1 MTLVK
6 VQIAP
11 GVDKQDTEYGAEG
24 RWTNTDNVR
33 FRYGLPEKIG
43 GWAKVTTDA
52 LVGAARGIITWF
64 SLDGDQYAITGTNK
78 KLYVYQN
85 QTWYDI
91 TPIRITKSSITS
103 TFTTVLN
110 DDKVTCSVTAH
121 GAIEG
126 DFVTISSVS
135 LIPGSSSLS
144 ASDFQGEFEVTS
156 VTDTNNFVIT
166 LASSETGSAFT
177 TTGTATYNFEI
188 NTNPAFSIL
197 GYGWGAGTW
206 GLSTWNTTRAG
217 LAAPNSVQLDSGKW
231 SLDNWGEDALCQQLN
246 GGLYYWDTSA
256 SVSTVQRA
264 SVTPV
269 GNAPTSS
276 RFMLVSGTDRHVICF
291 GTETTI
297 GTASTRDDM
306 FIRWCTQEDVNEW
319 AATATN
325 TAGSQRLT
333 DGSKLVAAKR
343 SRGAVLIWS
352 DTALYQMQLIGAPF
366 TFGFQQLG
374 SACGACGLHA
384 TVESNGKSFW
394 MGTDSFF
401 MFDGSVQKIP
411 CSIEDHVF
419 TNIDEASQKDTFAA
433 LNSEF
438 NEVTWFYPTSGS
450 SVLNASVTYNYAENV
465 WYNGTLARS
474 SWADKGVYTYP
485 YATEYEASNTTAST
499 PGPTSAA
506 ITIKGLTTGRSFMHS
521 QENGNNADGAVLT
534 SQIESGE
541 FVIPEAGE
549 RLMSIR
555 RFIPDFKNLEGTVNV
570 SLIFKDY
577 PASSSRISGPFAVTT
592 STTKVDTRARG
603 RQGAIKIAT
612 DALNTKWRYGTYRA
626 DVQQDGLR

>member
-1 MTLVK
+1 MTLIK
-6 VQIAP
+6 VQVAP

-43 GWAKVTTDA
+43 GWSKVTSDA
-52 LVGAARGIITWF
+52 LVGAARGIVTWF

-85 QTWYDI
+85 GAWYDI
-91 TPIRITKSSITS
+91 TPIRVTGASITD
-103 TFTTVLN
+103 FTTTDTLTT
-110 DDKVTCSVTAH
+110 VTVTDALH

-135 LIPGSSSLS
+135 GTANGIAAADLE
-144 ASDFQGEFEVTS
+144 GEFEIQS
-156 VTDTNNFVIT
+156 VTDTNNYVIIAKAAAT
-166 LASSETGSAFT
+166 STGAAT
-177 TTGTATYNFEI
+177 ITATAEYQI
-188 NTNPAFSIL
+188 NTNPATSIQ
-197 GYGWGAGTW
+197 GYGWGAGPW
-206 GLSTWNTTRAG
+206 GGVSGGPGWGKSRAS

-231 SLDNWGEDALCQQLN
+231 SLDNWGEDVLAQQLN

-256 SVSTVQRA
+256 STTTVGRAVNTTVSA
-264 SVTPV
+264 
-269 GNAPTSS
+269 APTSS
-276 RFMLVSGTDRHVICF
+276 RFMMVSGTDRHVICF

-297 GTASTRDDM
+297 GTASSRDEM
-306 FIRWCTQEDVNEW
+306 FIRWCDQENVNDW
-319 AATATN
+319 VPTAIN
-325 TAGSQRLT
+325 TAGTQRLT
-333 DGSKLVAAKR
+333 DGSKLVAAER

-366 TFGFQQLG
+366 TFGFSQLG

-384 TVESNGKSFW
+384 TVESNGRAYW

-419 TNIDEASQKDTFAA
+419 KDIDAASQKDTFAA

-438 NEVTWFYPTSGS
+438 NEVTWFYPSSGS
-450 SVLNASVTYNYAENV
+450 SVIDRLATFNYAEKV
-465 WYNGTLARS
+465 WYNGTLSRS
-474 SWADKGVYTYP
+474 SWADKGVYQYP
-485 YATEYEASNTTAST
+485 YATEYNATDSSSTITT
-499 PGPTSAA
+499 
-506 ITIKGLTTGRSFMHS
+506 ITGLTDGRSFMHA
-521 QENGNNADGAVLT
+521 QEKGNNADGSAL
-534 SQIESGE
+534 SSEIQSGE

-555 RFIPDFKNLEGTVNV
+555 RFIPDFKNLTGTVNIE
-570 SLIFKDY
+570 LDFKLY
-577 PASSSRISGPFAVTT
+577 PTSSTVTNGPFAVTT

-603 RQGAIKIAT
+603 RQGAIKITSSDLDAT
-612 DALNTKWRYGTYRA
+612 WRYGTYRA
-626 DVQQDGLR
+626 DVQPDGMR

>member
-1 MTLVK
+1 MPLVK

-43 GWAKVTTDA
+43 GWAKVTSDA

-85 QTWYDI
+85 GAWSDI
-91 TPIRITKSSITS
+91 TPIRSTGASITQ
-103 TFTTVLN
+103 FATTASSSDV
-110 DDKVTCSVTAH
+110 SVTDAAH

-126 DFVTISSVS
+126 DFVTITSATA
-135 LIPGSSSLS
+135 PTSSSITNGQLE
-144 ASDFQGEFEVTS
+144 GEFEIQSVTS
-156 VTDTNNFVIT
+156 TSVYVIT
-166 LASSETGSAFT
+166 SKGTEGGTGRTGGSA
-177 TTGTATYNFEI
+177 TAEYQI
-188 NTNPAFSIL
+188 NTNPAVSIL
-197 GYGWGAGTW
+197 GYGWGAGPW
-206 GLSTWNTTRAG
+206 GGASGGPGWGTSRAS
-217 LAAPNSVQLDSGKW
+217 LAAPNSVELDSGKW
-231 SLDNWGEDALCQQLN
+231 TLDNWGEDALCQQLN

-256 SVSTVQRA
+256 STTTVQRA

-269 GNAPTSS
+269 SAAPTSS
-276 RFMLVSGTDRHVICF
+276 RFMLVSGTDRHVICL

-297 GTASTRDDM
+297 GTSTTRDDM
-306 FIRWCTQEDVNEW
+306 FIRWCDQEDVNDW
-319 AATATN
+319 APTATN

-333 DGSKLVAAKR
+333 DGSKLVSAKR
-343 SRGAVLIWS
+343 SRGAVLIWT

-374 SACGACGLHA
+374 SACGSCGLHA
-384 TVESNGKSFW
+384 TVESNGRSFW

-411 CSIEDHVF
+411 CSVEDFVF
-419 TNIDEASQKDTFAA
+419 KDIDPASQKDTFAA

-438 NEVTWFYPTSGS
+438 NECTWFYPSNGS
-450 SVLNASVTYNYAENV
+450 SVIDRLVTYNYSEKV

-474 SWADKGVYTYP
+474 SWADKGVYQYP
-485 YATEYEASNTTAST
+485 YATEYNATDSTATIST
-499 PGPTSAA
+499 
-506 ITIKGLTTGRSFMHS
+506 ITGLTNGRSFMHA
-521 QENGNNADGAVLT
+521 QENGNNADGSSLS

-541 FVIPEAGE
+541 FVIPQAGE
-549 RLMSIR
+549 KLMSIR

-570 SLIFKDY
+570 SLIFRDY
-577 PASSSRISGPFAVTT
+577 PASSSRTSGPFAITT

-603 RQGAIKIAT
+603 RQGSVKIST
-612 DALNTKWRYGTYRA
+612 DALNTQWRYGTYRA
-626 DVQQDGLR
+626 DVQPDGMR